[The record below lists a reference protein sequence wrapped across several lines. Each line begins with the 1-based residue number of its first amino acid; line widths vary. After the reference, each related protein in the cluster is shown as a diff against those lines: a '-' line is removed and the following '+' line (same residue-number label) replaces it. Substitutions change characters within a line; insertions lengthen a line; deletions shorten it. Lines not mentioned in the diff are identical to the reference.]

1 MLHFFILYHLLK
13 KMLSMKVF
21 TSNWIELNFE
31 EKACDDE
38 DFIFSPS
45 LLVMCM
51 LDSVFIS
58 ELHPQ
63 PILFS
68 F

>member
-1 MLHFFILYHLLK
+1 
-13 KMLSMKVF
+13 MKVF